1 MTGSTCLRKGSQIL
15 GPRCL
20 AIDHKRAEPLQG
32 TTRPVCLI
40 ARPFRFSQEPCNKSL
55 PANIHA
61 AIRYTKT
68 KTCTTPEALLEKHES
83 CVATITAA
91 RLNSASIPALSS
103 IFSKAGL
110 VRALNEKICFSS
122 EKLFHF
128 LFVDGGGQSII
139 CIICDCPELA
149 LGELCEAASNLGL
162 GRWFLHI
169 PDRLES
175 RAF

>member
-1 MTGSTCLRKGSQIL
+1 M
-15 GPRCL
+15 
-20 AIDHKRAEPLQG
+20 
-32 TTRPVCLI
+32 
-40 ARPFRFSQEPCNKSL
+40 
-55 PANIHA
+55 
-61 AIRYTKT
+61 
-68 KTCTTPEALLEKHES
+68 
-83 CVATITAA
+83 ATITAA

-110 VRALNEKICFSS
+110 VRALIERLLLLR
-122 EKLFHF
+122 EVVPL

-139 CIICDCPELA
+139 CTICDCPELA